1 MKPDTERTKRYQA
14 KLHQKRNFMHIHLDK
29 EIRKKLNIQ
38 KRSLLIHK
46 GDKVKVMRGSS
57 KGKSGKIMRVDY
69 NKRKVYVEA
78 ITNRTSRGKELLV
91 ALDLSNLLLIEPEMT
106 KERKLLFKEVKEH
119 KETKIEHDKQSDKQV
134 SEKQVE
140 KQVHKSP
147 EHHKKPEH
155 KEHVAEH
162 HERDSEKHNEN
173 KAIKE
178 AV

>member
-14 KLHQKRNFMHIHLDK
+14 KLHQKRSFMHVHLDK
-29 EIRKKLNIQ
+29 ELRKKFNIK

-78 ITNRTSRGKELLV
+78 ITNRTARGKELLV
-91 ALDLSNLLLIEPEMT
+91 ALDLSNLLLIEPEIT

-119 KETKIEHDKQSDKQV
+119 KETKVEHDKLS
-134 SEKQVE
+134 E

-147 EHHKKPEH
+147 EHHKTEH
-155 KEHVAEH
+155 KEPEH
-162 HERDSEKHNEN
+162 HEHGSEKHNEN

-178 AV
+178 AI